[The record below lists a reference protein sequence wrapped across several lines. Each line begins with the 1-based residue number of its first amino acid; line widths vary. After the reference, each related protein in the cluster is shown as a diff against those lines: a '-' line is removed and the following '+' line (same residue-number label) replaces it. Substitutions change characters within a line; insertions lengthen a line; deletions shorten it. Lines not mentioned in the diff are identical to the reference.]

1 MFAYPIA
8 VNGATSRVLQ
18 SGFKG
23 PSLILVHGLGSRADR
38 WWRNLDPLAEAGWR
52 VFAIDLPGHGF
63 AVKGR
68 SFDYSARGYARFLRG
83 FVDQLREEKVALVG
97 TSFGSLVVSTFAVE
111 DPHRV
116 RALVVAGAIGLM
128 PMGEARRHKTI
139 GWSSHMSRDGLRNR
153 LRLGVVDKSLIT
165 DELVEE
171 DFRINNSPGAQRHS
185 PRSRGITQ
193 RQLTTMPRATPFPS
207 SMRRIP
213 PCCSWGEHDASVAPA
228 IGAAAHSRLPGS
240 RFVTVP
246 GTGHLPYFEKPDLV
260 NRMLIEFL
268 N

>member
-8 VNGATSRVLQ
+8 VDGATSRVLQ

-38 WWRNLDPLAEAGWR
+38 WRRNLDPLAEAGWR

-139 GWSSHMSRDGLRNR
+139 GWLSDMSRDGLRNR

-171 DFRINNSPGAQRHS
+171 DFRINNSPGAAEAFTALARYYA
-185 PRSRGITQ
+185 
-193 RQLTTMPRATPFPS
+193 TTIDDDATCDPLSKLNAAYPTLLL
-207 SMRRIP
+207 
-213 PCCSWGEHDASVAPA
+213 WGEHDASVAPA